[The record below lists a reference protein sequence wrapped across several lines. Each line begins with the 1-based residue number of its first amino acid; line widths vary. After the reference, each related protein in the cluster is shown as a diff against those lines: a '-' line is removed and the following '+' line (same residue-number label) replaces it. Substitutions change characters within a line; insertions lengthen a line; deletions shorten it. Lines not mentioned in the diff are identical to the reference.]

1 MYSTSTRLILC
12 KIIREY
18 GPEVCE
24 PPSRV
29 RGFLNDLCAEH
40 KADVILLV
48 ATLTSCRLAYFQAI
62 KKGQSERL
70 LALKIETLQ
79 YELSIT
85 EEAAHWAIESWALAL
100 NILTAPLP
108 RPQMPTVP
116 ELPTIALRLP
126 EAVSPAV
133 VPILLPGR
141 IVQALP
147 GETSHWKFGA
157 VVVGIA
163 MFIILSIGL
172 VTALTSEVRSPPVSA
187 DTTVPTSSMQASTV
201 SDSSVSVDPAVD
213 KQQALTQRIQQ
224 IRSSLEPGTMLIWPL
239 DGKQNGMKIILPS
252 KRSRAQTTLIGRT
265 DIQQGCQELE
275 NQLEQAFRDA
285 GYSDPDFAGCSVFV
299 CTSEGTQVAF
309 STMTQ

>member
-40 KADVILLV
+40 KADVTLLV
-48 ATLTSCRLAYFQAI
+48 ATLTSCRLAYFQAV

-85 EEAAHWAIESWALAL
+85 EEAAHWAVESWALAF

-108 RPQMPTVP
+108 MPQTPIVLEFP
-116 ELPTIALRLP
+116 IVALRLP
-126 EAVSPAV
+126 EAASPAV
-133 VPILLPGR
+133 VPILLPRR

-147 GETSHWKFGA
+147 GETSRWKVGA
-157 VVVGIA
+157 IVVGIA

-201 SDSSVSVDPAVD
+201 SDSPVSVDPAVD

-224 IRSSLEPGTMLIWPL
+224 IRSSLEPGIMLIWPL

-299 CTSEGTQVAF
+299 CTSKGTQVAF